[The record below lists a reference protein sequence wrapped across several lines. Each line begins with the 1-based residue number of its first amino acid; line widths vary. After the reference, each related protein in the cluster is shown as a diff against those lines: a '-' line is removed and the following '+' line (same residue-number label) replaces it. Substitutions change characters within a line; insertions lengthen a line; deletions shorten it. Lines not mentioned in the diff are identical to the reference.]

1 MVEPIEV
8 RPLRRP
14 RRRQGVDPVFPRLL
28 GERLCLDF
36 ANSIEDPRADEPQDF
51 LFSHGD
57 LVRWGRHVGLVA
69 DEQFPGLIAEAQ
81 VEPNHGEHQLQI
93 ALALRGAITRAFT
106 DIARQEAPAAD
117 DLALVQKFYGQA
129 LAEARL
135 TPGNGQF
142 QWSWAEAMQLSVQSA
157 VLWPV
162 VASAIELLTRDD
174 LRRVKQCSGPH
185 GCDWLFYDTS
195 KNGSRRWCSMEGCGS
210 RAKMR
215 RYNARKRQNG

>member
-1 MVEPIEV
+1 MTETIEV
-8 RPLRRP
+8 RPIRRP
-14 RRRQGVDPVFPRLL
+14 RRRQGIDPVFPRLL

-36 ANSIEDPRADEPQDF
+36 ANSIEDPRTEEPQDF
-51 LFSHGD
+51 LQTHAD

-69 DEQFPGLIAEAQ
+69 DNQVPSLLAQTEA
-81 VEPNHGEHQLQI
+81 EPNQGEQHLQT
-93 ALALRGAITRAFT
+93 ALVLRGAITRVFT
-106 DIARQEAPAAD
+106 DIARQETPVAD
-117 DLALVQKFYGQA
+117 DLAVLQELYGEA

-135 TPGNGQF
+135 APGNGQF
-142 QWSWAEAMQLSVQSA
+142 QWRWAEGAQASVQSV